1 MFGPSSSFIGFGVS
15 AMELSLSD
23 GDSGIVLEKDDNY
36 CLLLVPKQ
44 FKETPMPA
52 TRSLVF
58 AMLVLVILAIA
69 FPPTIATGQTFRG
82 SINGTITDPSGAA
95 IPGAKVTGTD
105 VGTGVL
111 RETVSS
117 GAGEFSFNDL
127 PQSTYTVK
135 VEATGFQSTVVTG
148 VQVEA
153 GKIYT
158 LPVKLTVAQQATTV
172 EVAADALSLDT
183 TTVTQTTVLDGKS
196 LQDVPLNGRDFTQ
209 LLGSSVSF
217 SGYNNSGSVNGTRSN
232 QINYTINGTDNNDL
246 YLNVDAVNQGGISG
260 IAGVVYPIDALDE
273 YSLQTTS
280 NSESGRSP
288 GGNLNVTTKSGTN
301 QIHGDAYYYNRNE
314 ALAVA
319 SPFAPTGG
327 PSLPLRNQNYGA
339 SVGGPIWHDH
349 TFLFLLYEE
358 QKFLIGESNT
368 VTEPSPAY
376 QALALAELAKYGVTP
391 SQVSQN
397 ILSTLWDP
405 TAIAGLAAT
414 PGNYSTGAPQAGYSH
429 NVVAHLDHNFSDK
442 SHLSAIWY
450 FGQGYADA
458 PDCVF
463 VCGYLPEYF
472 QTVPTHI
479 QNYNTVWNYSVRP
492 NLSNQLAAGVNYF
505 MQDFADLNHSQ
516 NPLTLAGLNTGAT
529 LSGAPQ
535 ITINGFDSIG
545 ITPTSG
551 RNDIGGQVADT
562 LSWTVGK
569 HQFRFGAEYR
579 REYIDLYY
587 NWGGR
592 GDFNFGTGPSPQGP
606 WANDTSVTDSN
617 ILNLADFLAGYTYTS
632 GITLGTQERFIYTHT
647 GSVFA
652 EDSWQ
657 LTPKLNVNL
666 GVRYDYQQPYFTNSP
681 NLSVFDPNSSTG
693 LVVAG
698 GGSGTP
704 DYIYNSNKVDLSP
717 RIGLSYQALPGTVV
731 RANFGMYYD
740 QPAGQAFFG
749 NIGIPNQGAGGANN
763 NPVGSEPN
771 ESIVNSASVDAS
783 GSPIPVWSYNQP
795 TPIFSAAQGQPTG
808 SNVVS
813 IYSVSRDFKTPYA
826 ELFGLN
832 IEQTVGKAWLLN
844 IGYTGSASR
853 HNLVLQDINQNALG
867 GDQNP
872 ATVTVNG
879 NTFSYQQSTRPYF
892 SRFPNLG
899 IINQINS
906 AASSSYNA
914 LQVTLRSNSW
924 HGLSSQFAYAWSH
937 NLDDSSVF
945 NTIPQNSLNL
955 AGDWGNANND
965 IRNHFSAFLGYEIPA
980 FASGPKV
987 LTHGWEVNSILKF
1000 QNGQPVNVLTGQDN
1014 SGTAEGED
1022 RASIT
1027 GPALTGNESVQ
1038 QTSNGIVAQYLDQ
1051 NSFAVPTPGTY
1062 GNLGRNQV
1070 IGPGFGDVDLSL
1082 IKNTSIYKERVRA
1095 QFRVEMFNVFNRVNL
1110 AQPLNNMGYGG
1121 LFGASTSTIGV
1132 SYGAPGIG
1140 SGEPY
1145 NTQLALKILF

>member
-1 MFGPSSSFIGFGVS
+1 MRV
-15 AMELSLSD
+15 A
-23 GDSGIVLEKDDNY
+23 
-36 CLLLVPKQ
+36 
-44 FKETPMPA
+44 
-52 TRSLVF
+52 RSLVF
-58 AMLVLVILAIA
+58 TALTLIALVIVSSAIA
-69 FPPTIATGQTFRG
+69 RGQTFRG
-82 SINGTITDPSGAA
+82 SINGTVTDGSGAV
-95 IPGAKVTGTD
+95 IPGAKVAAIEVATATVHD
-105 VGTGVL
+105 
-111 RETVSS
+111 TVSS
-117 GAGEFSFNDL
+117 GAGEFLFNDL
-127 PQSTYTVK
+127 PQGIYTVK
-135 VEATGFQSTVVTG
+135 AEAPGFQKTEVTG
-148 VQVEA
+148 VQVQA

-158 LPVKLTVAQQATTV
+158 LPVKLSVAQQATTV
-172 EVAADALSLDT
+172 EVAADSLTLDT
-183 TTVTQTTVLDGKS
+183 TTVTQTTIIDS
-196 LQDVPLNGRDFTQ
+196 EALQDVPLNGRDFTQ

-273 YSLQTTS
+273 YSLQTTG

-288 GGNLNVTTKSGTN
+288 GGNLNVTTKSGSNT
-301 QIHGDAYYYNRNE
+301 IHGDAYYYNRNE

-319 SPFAPTGG
+319 SPFAPVGG

-339 SVGGPIWHDH
+339 SVGGPLWHDH

-376 QALALAELAKYGVTP
+376 QTLALAELTKYGVAP
-391 SQVSQN
+391 SKVSQN
-397 ILSTLWDP
+397 ILATLWDP
-405 TAIAGLAAT
+405 TVIAGLAAT

-479 QNYNTVWNYSVRP
+479 QNYNTVWNYSLRP
-492 NLSNQLAAGVNYF
+492 TLSNQLAAGVNYF

-516 NPLTLAGLNTGAT
+516 NPLTLAGLNTGAS
-529 LSGAPQ
+529 LAGAPQ
-535 ITINGFDSIG
+535 IAINGFDSIG

-551 RNDIGGQVADT
+551 RNDISGQLADT

-579 REYIDLYY
+579 RAYIDLYY
-587 NWGGR
+587 NWGAR
-592 GDFNFGTGPSPQGP
+592 GAFNFGTGPSPQGP

-617 ILNLADFLAGYTYTS
+617 VLNLADYLAGYTWTS

-647 GSVFA
+647 GSAFA

-666 GVRYDYQQPYFTNSP
+666 GVRYDYQQPFYTNAP
-681 NLSVFDPNSSTG
+681 NLSIFDPNSSTG
-693 LVVAG
+693 LVVAS

-704 DYIYNSNKVDLSP
+704 DYIYNSNKVDISP
-717 RIGLSYQALPGTVV
+717 RVGLSYQALQGTVI

-740 QPAGQAFFG
+740 QPAGQAYFG
-749 NIGIPNQGAGGANN
+749 NIGIPNGGAGGANN

-771 ESIVNSASVDAS
+771 ESIVNGASVDAS
-783 GSPIPVWSYNQP
+783 GNPIPVWSYNQA
-795 TPIFSAAQGQPTG
+795 TPIFTPAQGQLTG
-808 SNVVS
+808 NNVVS
-813 IYSVSRDFKTPYA
+813 VYSVSRNFKTPYA
-826 ELFGLN
+826 ELYGLN
-832 IEQTVGKAWLLN
+832 IEQSIGHAWLFN
-844 IGYTGSASR
+844 VGYVGSASR

-867 GDQNP
+867 GDQNSSC
-872 ATVTVNG
+872 VNVSDQIVPCG
-879 NTFSYQQSTRPYF
+879 TNTFSYQQGTRPYF
-892 SRFPNLG
+892 SKFPNIG

-906 AASSSYNA
+906 AASASYNS
-914 LQVTLRSNSW
+914 LQVTLKSSSW
-924 HGLSSQFAYAWSH
+924 HGLTSQFAYAWSH

-955 AGDWGNANND
+955 KGDWGNANND
-965 IRNHFSAFLGYEIPA
+965 IRNHFASYLGYEIPT
-980 FASGPKV
+980 FAYGPKV
-987 LTHGWEVNSILKF
+987 LTHGWEVNGILKF
-1000 QNGQPVNVLTGQDN
+1000 QNGQPVNVLTGADN

-1027 GPALTGNESVQ
+1027 GPALTGNETVVGHS
-1038 QTSNGIVAQYLDQ
+1038 VAQYLNQ
-1051 NSFAVPTPGTY
+1051 SSFAVPASGSY
-1062 GNLGRNQV
+1062 GNLGRNQI

-1082 IKNTSIYKERVRA
+1082 IKNTPLYKERVRA

-1145 NTQLALKILF
+1145 NTQLALKIIF